1 MEPGDSTRKLTV
13 NGIERS
19 YLLHI
24 PPGVDSL
31 QPVSVVFVFHGQG
44 ERPADIQLLTEF
56 NEVADKASFLLI
68 YPEGVGLAW
77 KIGVCCGEAAEK
89 KVDEAAFIRQILSD
103 VGTIASVD
111 PKRIYATGFSNGG
124 LLVYQLAC
132 EMSDVFA
139 GIAPVAGALLYSPC
153 QPKQPVSV
161 LHVHGLADA
170 TVPYT
175 GGGILDTP
183 PVEQVIDT
191 WVKLDSCTGAVQV
204 DHPIEIVT
212 HSVYAS
218 CQSGTTVELY
228 TIDKGGHSW
237 PSKYVLP
244 ISQIMVDFF
253 NAHPKQ

>member
-1 MEPGDSTRKLTV
+1 M
-13 NGIERS
+13 
-19 YLLHI
+19 
-24 PPGVDSL
+24 
-31 QPVSVVFVFHGQG
+31 
-44 ERPADIQLLTEF
+44 
-56 NEVADKASFLLI
+56 
-68 YPEGVGLAW
+68 
-77 KIGVCCGEAAEK
+77 
-89 KVDEAAFIRQILSD
+89 
-103 VGTIASVD
+103 D